1 MSARTSVGETPSIVT
16 LSLGDDLPHAV
27 VGAVRRT
34 LHEHDRRAAGHGA
47 DHGPRTHDPAH
58 VGREEDAIAGAEIRL
73 VRGLARDREEEAG
86 LDVQRSLRLAR
97 RAGRVGKEVRRLALD
112 GDCLELSQ
120 AVPPTASSHHESR
133 PVVIGQSTP
142 ARLQTST
149 RSTLGASASASSSTA
164 FIGTTFP
171 RRYDASAVRTS
182 FAPASASRDD
192 TAGPANPE
200 KIGTCTAPMC
210 AHACDAI
217 AASGAIGRN
226 VPTTSPSPMPSSRS
240 ASARRRTSCET
251 SAHVSER
258 RSPSSGTHT
267 AASRSGVSDAHRWT
281 HAFAMLSRAPTN
293 HVVHSMPRVSSSTAS
308 QSRANGIPRSLTTAR
323 QNRSGSSIDTRCS
336 SSYSEQPSDRA
347 SRAMFAEASCSSL
360 GVHVKPDDMSDD
372 LRRAADH
379 PVRSRA
385 EGRFTRP

>member
-1 MSARTSVGETPSIVT
+1 M
-16 LSLGDDLPHAV
+16 
-27 VGAVRRT
+27 
-34 LHEHDRRAAGHGA
+34 
-47 DHGPRTHDPAH
+47 
-58 VGREEDAIAGAEIRL
+58 
-73 VRGLARDREEEAG
+73 
-86 LDVQRSLRLAR
+86 
-97 RAGRVGKEVRRLALD
+97 
-112 GDCLELSQ
+112 
-120 AVPPTASSHHESR
+120 
-133 PVVIGQSTP
+133 
-142 ARLQTST
+142 
-149 RSTLGASASASSSTA
+149 
-164 FIGTTFP
+164 
-171 RRYDASAVRTS
+171 RTS

-226 VPTTSPSPMPSSRS
+226 VPTASPSPMPSSRS
-240 ASARRRTSCET
+240 ASASRRTSCET

-293 HVVHSMPRVSSSTAS
+293 HVVHSIPRVSSSTAS

-323 QNRSGSSIDTRCS
+323 QNRSGSSIETRCS
-336 SSYSEQPSDRA
+336 SSYPEQPSDRA
-347 SRAMFAEASCSSL
+347 SRAMFARSKLLLARRPREVDGMRS
-360 GVHVKPDDMSDD
+360 D